1 MALDGLKIS
10 HLIISEPQALLEV
23 FDHLFDLPP
32 LRVVF
37 DDIDRREMNIR
48 TDEVQG
54 FLPFFFYHHD
64 GHFPQVLNV
73 SNTPGDV
80 ECFGFSIQ
88 GKGDLS
94 GGNEIKK
101 TCYLRFFP
109 MNPENRI

>member
-1 MALDGLKIS
+1 MALDSLKIS
-10 HLIISEPQALLEV
+10 HLILSESQALLEV

-32 LRVVF
+32 FGVVF

-48 TDEVQG
+48 TDEASG
-54 FLPFFFYHHD
+54 FLPFFFHHHD
-64 GHFPQVLNV
+64 GHFPHVLYV
-73 SNTPGDV
+73 SNTPGDG
-80 ECFGFSIQ
+80 ECFGFTIH
-88 GKGDLS
+88 GKGDFS